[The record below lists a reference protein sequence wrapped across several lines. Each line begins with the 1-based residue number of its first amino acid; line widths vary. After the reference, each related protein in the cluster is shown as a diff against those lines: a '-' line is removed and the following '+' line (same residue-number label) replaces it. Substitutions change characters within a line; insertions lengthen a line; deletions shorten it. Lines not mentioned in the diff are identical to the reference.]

1 MHKAHFRSSQTKSQL
16 GGKELVMKAHS
27 QLRRY
32 VQLWLLGKGESP
44 FFFRD
49 VAPLEYIYIPAGS
62 LLPIHILVALS

>member
-1 MHKAHFRSSQTKSQL
+1 
-16 GGKELVMKAHS
+16 MKAHS